1 MMNVV
6 HPSFTENVSKYDTQ
20 ITFTRINIY
29 FLLSPNKKMKL
40 EFVCLIAKVVVR
52 VNSFDTGALFSNC
65 LGMNYY
71 VNFLGGIGSNG
82 FHRNSILWLSGLN
95 PA

>member
-29 FLLSPNKKMKL
+29 FLLSPNKKL
-40 EFVCLIAKVVVR
+40 NFHCLCRTAKVVVR
-52 VNSFDTGALFSNC
+52 VNSFDSGALVLVAANAQ
-65 LGMNYY
+65 MKA
-71 VNFLGGIGSNG
+71 
-82 FHRNSILWLSGLN
+82 ILLLN
-95 PA
+95 EV